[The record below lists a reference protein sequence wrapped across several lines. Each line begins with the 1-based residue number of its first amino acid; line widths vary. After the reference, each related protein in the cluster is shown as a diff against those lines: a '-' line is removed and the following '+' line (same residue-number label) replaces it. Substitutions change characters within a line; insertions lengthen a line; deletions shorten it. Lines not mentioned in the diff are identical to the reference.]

1 MSDLQAVERLLDPDG
16 PVSRRARYA
25 NVQFRAPYRIVR
37 RFRQLLPMH
46 GALSWFLRDAIEEF
60 VLQTGDIPEGQHLEA
75 VRERVAKLLKK
86 PKKASSPLKW

>member
-1 MSDLQAVERLLDPDG
+1 MSDLQAVERLINPDG

-60 VLQTGDIPEGQHLEA
+60 VLQTGDITDEQHLNA
-75 VRERVAKLLKK
+75 VRERVARLVKK
-86 PKKASSPLKW
+86 PPRRSRSRRE